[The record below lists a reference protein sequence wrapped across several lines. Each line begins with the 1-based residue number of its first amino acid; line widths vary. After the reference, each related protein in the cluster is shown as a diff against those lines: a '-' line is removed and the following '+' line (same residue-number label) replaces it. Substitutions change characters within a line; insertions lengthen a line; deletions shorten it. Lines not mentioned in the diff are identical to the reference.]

1 MTDKLDV
8 IVIGGGPGGYVAAL
22 RAAQLGAKVAVVE
35 RDSLGGV
42 CLNWGCIP
50 TKALIKT
57 AEVFWLAKNGAKF
70 GVIVDTPRVDWAKA
84 QARKKKIAEQL
95 VSSVGM
101 LLNRAKVQVVKGT
114 GRLVSPTAVQVTA
127 ADGQTRRLE
136 APKIIL
142 ATGSSPVSLPIP
154 GIDHPNVLDSTG
166 ALALESLPRSMLI
179 IGGGVIGA
187 EFASLFNMLGVEVT
201 VVEMLDR
208 LLPLVDSSIGDAAK
222 WVFDSRGIKSYL
234 KARVTR
240 IETGQKALTVT
251 VEAPEGE
258 KKIQAEKVLSAVGRR
273 PNLANLGLDEIG
285 VKYDRGGIKVDEMMC
300 TNVSNIYAIGDA
312 VGGMMLAHLASRQ
325 GEVAAENIM
334 GHRTRMNNRVV
345 PSCIF
350 TYPEAASVGL
360 SEADARQQ
368 GYRVKI
374 GLFPLNSNGKALI
387 EGESEGFV
395 KVVAD
400 EKFGEVLGVH
410 IVGPHASDLILEP
423 NLGITLENTVAEFAA
438 AIHPH
443 PTLGEAIAEALLAV
457 DGRAIHMLR

>member
-1 MTDKLDV
+1 MTDKIDI
-8 IVIGGGPGGYVAAL
+8 IVVGGGPGGYVAAL
-22 RAAQLGAKVAVVE
+22 RAAQLGAKVALVE
-35 RDSLGGV
+35 KENLGGV

-57 AEVFWLAKNGAKF
+57 AEVFGLAKNGDEF
-70 GVIVDTPRVDWAKA
+70 GVIIDKPRVDWAKA
-84 QARKKKIAEQL
+84 QVRKQKIVGQL
-95 VSSVGM
+95 VGGVGM
-101 LLNRAKVQVVKGT
+101 LLNRAQVQVIKGT
-114 GRLVSPTAVQVTA
+114 GRLVSPTVVQVTDA
-127 ADGQTRRLE
+127 NGQTQRLE

-142 ATGSSPVSLPIP
+142 ATGSSPVNLPIP
-154 GIDHPNVLDSTG
+154 GIDDPNVLDSTS
-166 ALALESLPRSMLI
+166 ALALESLPKSMLI

-208 LLPLVDSSIGDAAK
+208 LLQLLDSSIGDAMK
-222 WVFDSRGIKSYL
+222 WIFDSRRIKSYL
-234 KARVTR
+234 KSKVTK
-240 IETGQKALTVT
+240 IESGKKELTVI
-251 VEAPEGE
+251 VESPEGE
-258 KKIQAEKVLSAVGRR
+258 KKIQVEKVLSAVGRR

-285 VKYDRGGIKVDEMMC
+285 VKYDRGGVKVDEMMC
-300 TNVSNIYAIGDA
+300 TNVPSIYAIGDV
-312 VGGMMLAHLASRQ
+312 VGGIMLAHLASRH

-334 GHRTRMNNRVV
+334 GHRMLMNNRAV

-350 TYPEAASVGL
+350 TLPEAASVGL
-360 SEADARQQ
+360 SEAEAQKQ
-368 GYRVKI
+368 GYRVRV
-374 GLFPLNSNGKALI
+374 GTFPLNSNGKALI

-400 EKFGEVLGVH
+400 EKYGEVLGVH

-423 NLGITLENTVAEFAA
+423 TLGITLENTVTEFIA

-457 DGRAIHMLR
+457 EGRAIHLLR

>member
-1 MTDKLDV
+1 MTDKIDI
-8 IVIGGGPGGYVAAL
+8 IVVGGGPGGYVAAL
-22 RAAQLGAKVAVVE
+22 RAAQLGAKVTLVE
-35 RDSLGGV
+35 KENLGGV

-70 GVIVDTPRVDWAKA
+70 GVMIDKPKVDWAKT
-84 QARKKKIAEQL
+84 QARKQKIVDQL
-95 VSSVGM
+95 VGSVGM
-101 LLNRAKVQVVKGT
+101 LLNRAKVQVIKGT
-114 GRLVSPTAVQVTA
+114 GRLVAPTAVQVTA
-127 ADGQTRRLE
+127 ADGQTQRLE

-142 ATGSSPVSLPIP
+142 ATGSSPVNLPIP
-154 GIDHPNVLDSTG
+154 GIDDPNVLDSTS
-166 ALALESLPRSMLI
+166 ALALESLPKSMLI

-208 LLPLVDSSIGDAAK
+208 LLPLLDSSIGDAAK
-222 WVFDSRGIKSYL
+222 WIFDSRGIKSYL
-234 KARVTR
+234 KSKVAR
-240 IETGQKALTVT
+240 IEPGRKELTVT
-251 VEAPEGE
+251 VESPEGE
-258 KKIQAEKVLSAVGRR
+258 KKIQVEKVLSAVGRR

-285 VKYDRGGIKVDEMMC
+285 VKYDRGGIKVDETMC
-300 TNVSNIYAIGDA
+300 TNVSSIYAIGDA

-334 GHRTRMNNRVV
+334 GHRTRMNKRAV

-350 TYPEAASVGL
+350 TLPEAASVGL
-360 SEADARQQ
+360 SEAEARQQ
-368 GYRVKI
+368 GYHVKV

-387 EGESEGFV
+387 EGEPEGFV

-400 EKFGEVLGVH
+400 EKYGEVLGVH

-423 NLGITLENTVAEFAA
+423 TLGITLENTVTEFIA

-457 DGRAIHMLR
+457 EGRAIHLLR